1 VKKIPKSRVVQ
12 KIMRPLPECFRPKVI
27 AIEESKDLD
36 TVRIEDLA
44 GSLQTNELSL
54 PQPKKAKSIVLKP
67 IQEEANDSSWWE
79 IIEWKGNPWNKPS
92 KGTEKSKGDSHGV
105 SLGKRD
111 KGKKDKNTQGIKCH
125 ECSGFGH
132 IRAECPN

>member
-1 VKKIPKSRVVQ
+1 MKKIPKSRVVQ

-67 IQEEANDSSWWE
+67 IQEEANDSS
-79 IIEWKGNPWNKPS
+79 
-92 KGTEKSKGDSHGV
+92 
-105 SLGKRD
+105 
-111 KGKKDKNTQGIKCH
+111 
-125 ECSGFGH
+125 
-132 IRAECPN
+132 